1 MKMQEDKEEKKEKS
15 EERKHLVG
23 EYLTF
28 PTMAVNMIRADK
40 KIKPLKYEF
49 DKNKAQYIL
58 YFPPQLK
65 PEEKAKKY
73 LVVYIYG
80 GGWKAGNPNLYK
92 FVGRA
97 FAKEKY
103 HTILLGYRLTPK
115 YQYPNQIDD
124 VFSGFNKALSIL
136 KEKNIDYS
144 NIIVVGSSAGA
155 HLGALL
161 VYNKELQKKYNV
173 DASIFKGYIS
183 LGGPI
188 NFDVCVNKR
197 IASMIDQLIGDSKE
211 YTLESVNPYNYIDG
225 TEKTKVLCVHSE
237 IDPICEVDNAITF
250 SNKINSFNK
259 DLAKCIVIENKNIFH
274 NDLVNGIFF
283 DKMDRENIFPKVIEW
298 IEEI

>member
-1 MKMQEDKEEKKEKS
+1 
-15 EERKHLVG
+15 
-23 EYLTF
+23 
-28 PTMAVNMIRADK
+28 MAVNMIRADK

-136 KEKNIDYS
+136 KS
-144 NIIVVGSSAGA
+144 PS
-155 HLGALL
+155 
-161 VYNKELQKKYNV
+161 
-173 DASIFKGYIS
+173 
-183 LGGPI
+183 
-188 NFDVCVNKR
+188 
-197 IASMIDQLIGDSKE
+197 
-211 YTLESVNPYNYIDG
+211 
-225 TEKTKVLCVHSE
+225 
-237 IDPICEVDNAITF
+237 
-250 SNKINSFNK
+250 
-259 DLAKCIVIENKNIFH
+259 
-274 NDLVNGIFF
+274 
-283 DKMDRENIFPKVIEW
+283 
-298 IEEI
+298 